1 MEVSDALREEGQ
13 FFDNVLNYIAPQFY
27 FHEDQQQEI
36 TTKFMKVCL
45 SFLVALW
52 DPIPHHN

>member
-45 SFLVALW
+45 SFLVVL
-52 DPIPHHN
+52 